1 MALSQ
6 KQIHRSME
14 NRIENTEINLWAYC
28 QLIYDKGGRIY
39 KEEKGSLFNNWCWK
53 NQTATCK
60 RMKLKYSLTSYIK
73 IN

>member
-14 NRIENTEINLWAYC
+14 NRIQNTDINLWTYC

-39 KEEKGSLFNNWCWK
+39 KGEKAVSSISGAGKTRQPNVK
-53 NQTATCK
+53 E
-60 RMKLKYSLTSYIK
+60 
-73 IN
+73 